1 MSCNGCGQ
9 LQNYVRPRYLCLS
22 CLPGIKQDN
31 GFADYCLDCINHMSN
46 GDENGKKI
54 QAEGTELYN
63 QETRFFYEDKTQMKH
78 DHSKHVYLMIALEYK
93 ENDQNSYYLF

>member
-1 MSCNGCGQ
+1 MEM
-9 LQNYVRPRYLCLS
+9 
-22 CLPGIKQDN
+22 KT
-31 GFADYCLDCINHMSN
+31 
-46 GDENGKKI
+46 EKKI